1 VEDGEFGTVTYDPAD
16 GWGEPIMGDERHHL
30 LEEGA
35 RQDQAARAMNSRVA
49 KAKEL
54 LAAGATYPKGC
65 SGFVSSVLGI
75 AWEDANSLMGA
86 SPTYVGVDNVYT
98 GLVPGDVVGWKNSGG
113 SGHVAIYV
121 GETGEKFIDVK
132 TENEKPRKVVNGYG
146 GEKLYKSSKY

>member
-1 VEDGEFGTVTYDPAD
+1 MEDELTQKEGVVV
-16 GWGEPIMGDERHHL
+16 DEVAL
-30 LEEGA
+30 A
-35 RQDQAARAMNSRVA
+35 PNARVA

-65 SGFVSSVLGI
+65 SGFVSAVLGI

-86 SPTYVGVDNVYT
+86 SPTYIGVDNIYT
-98 GLVPGDVVGWKNSGG
+98 GLAPGDVVGWKNTSG

-121 GETGEKFIDVK
+121 GETEEKFIDVK